1 MRRIFLFLIFFTIQ
15 FGLAQSG
22 KPSIESI
29 NASGAVRI
37 SFVQNQKEAEKLAET
52 DLDNGI
58 QVLFLQSGIAPVTY
72 TTDELFENK
81 YKVYYYEFGCIS
93 PEHSFVKAYNN
104 QVFIFLDKKFGKDW
118 RKKIRKDI
126 IGFKEYKKSH

>member
-1 MRRIFLFLIFFTIQ
+1 MVKIFVFFILFSIQ

-22 KPSIESI
+22 KPSIELI
-29 NASGAVRI
+29 NESGAVRI
-37 SFVQNQKEAEKLAET
+37 SFVQNQKEAEKLAKT

-58 QVLFLQSGIAPVTY
+58 LVLFLQSGIAPVTY
-72 TTDELFENK
+72 ITDEIFENK
-81 YKVYYYEFGCIS
+81 YKVYYYEFGCTS
-93 PEHSFVKAYNN
+93 PEHSLVKTYNN
-104 QVFIFLDKKFGKDW
+104 QVFIFLDKKFGKGW